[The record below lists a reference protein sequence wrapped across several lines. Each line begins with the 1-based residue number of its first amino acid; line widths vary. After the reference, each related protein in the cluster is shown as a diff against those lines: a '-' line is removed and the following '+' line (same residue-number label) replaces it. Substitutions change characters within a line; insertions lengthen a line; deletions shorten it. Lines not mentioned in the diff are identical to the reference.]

1 MPPSLPRSGTSSR
14 TLRGEIEPLSP
25 LQGAL
30 GSAAILQA
38 VAHGDYLRAQ
48 GMLLAGADCN
58 GCKDLA
64 GRSVLHLAVA
74 AKALRIV
81 KLLLQRSADLAAIDS
96 DKKTPLHLA
105 AEMGNT
111 QVMSLLLEARA
122 APDAATPLGETPLSL
137 AVSAGPLEPVKMLLR
152 ANASCDSVEISSNLF
167 HSEGSDITSTGRMSP
182 NLGHSKSSDVTIHPS
197 AGSSQWS
204 VSPLLRAVERGAI
217 HTVVEDL
224 LKHKATVDVTDAN
237 QNQPL
242 HLACLRGDA
251 QTTRLLLAA
260 QADPNCRND
269 VLRSPLHCAAM
280 KGSSRVVK
288 MLLAAKAEGNLRDA
302 SGHFPAQSGADPVTI
317 GILSLLIT
325 DNDLA
330 APLSMATGTLK
341 LLSPPSSPSN
351 SSPTA
356 RTPLSRVRGA
366 ALAVVAAATLG
377 KPLTRPPLP
386 RSSSAGAL
394 VSR

>member
-1 MPPSLPRSGTSSR
+1 MQRSGTSSR

-74 AKALRIV
+74 AKALGIV
-81 KLLLQRSADLAAIDS
+81 KLMLQRSADLAAVDS
-96 DKKTPLHLA
+96 DMKTPLHLA

-152 ANASCDSVEISSNLF
+152 ANASCDSVEILSNLGQ
-167 HSEGSDITSTGRMSP
+167 SEGSDI
-182 NLGHSKSSDVTIHPS
+182 TIHPS
-197 AGSSQWS
+197 AGSSHWS

-217 HTVVEDL
+217 HTLVEDL

-288 MLLAAKAEGNLRDA
+288 MLLAAKAEGNLRDV
-302 SGHFPAQSGADPVTI
+302 SGLFPAQAGADPVTI

-330 APLSMATGTLK
+330 APPSMATGTLK

-366 ALAVVAAATLG
+366 ALAVVAAATLS

-386 RSSSAGAL
+386 RSSSVGAL